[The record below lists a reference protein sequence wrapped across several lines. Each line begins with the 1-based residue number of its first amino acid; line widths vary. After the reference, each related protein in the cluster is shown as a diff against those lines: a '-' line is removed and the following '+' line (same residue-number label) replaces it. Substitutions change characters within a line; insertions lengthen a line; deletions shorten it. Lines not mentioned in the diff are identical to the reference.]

1 MHKDKVLVI
10 RTDLREREAEDGED
24 EVAKVPEGEEHHE
37 EVEDDLHALAGEDD
51 ERDHVRHDPDQAD
64 RQAAG
69 AVQPVGD
76 AARETKE

>member
-1 MHKDKVLVI
+1 MDEDEIPVVGA
-10 RTDLREREAEDGED
+10 DLGEGEAEDGED